1 MITSTTDSSLAQAD
15 LSDKWRAVLYWYN
28 LGVLD
33 TWSVKLVSLGFLFVA
48 FSACSSSQGEADHL
62 STPEIK
68 ITPYHTPTPIVVSA
82 AQTEEATPTSL
93 PLPTPTPYKY
103 TIVTGDTLLVIAA
116 RFGLTLDELMAANPE
131 VDPYLLSVGAELII
145 PQSEG
150 EGSVASLGFPTPLPV
165 GESTPHCYP
174 TASGGL
180 WCILA
185 VGNDYNTPLDN
196 LSAAVSLFDFRGIEV
211 VSQTALPPL
220 NVLWPGEEIPLM
232 AFFKPPLPSWTEVQ
246 ARLVTSLEVSDNDNR
261 YLPARFENLQVQIAQ
276 NGLSALVS
284 GTVTLQNAQ
293 VSANEIWVAV
303 VAYDAQDHV
312 IGARRW
318 EGGRLEAGGSVS
330 FITLVYSLG
339 PPIARVE
346 ALVEAHP

>member
-1 MITSTTDSSLAQAD
+1 
-15 LSDKWRAVLYWYN
+15 
-28 LGVLD
+28 VLD
-33 TWSVKLVSLGFLFVA
+33 TWSAKLVCFGFLFIVV
-48 FSACSSSQGEADHL
+48 SACSSSQGEADHL

-68 ITPYHTPTPIVVSA
+68 ITPYHTPTPIASSA
-82 AQTEEATPTSL
+82 VRTEEATPTSL
-93 PLPTPTPYKY
+93 PSPTPTPYKY
-103 TIVTGDTLLVIAA
+103 TIVAGDTLLVIAA
-116 RFGLTLDELMAANPE
+116 RFGLTLDELLAANPE

-165 GESTPHCYP
+165 EESTPHCYP

-180 WCILA
+180 WCILT
-185 VGNDYNTPLDN
+185 VCNDFNIPIDN
-196 LSAAVSLFDFRGIEV
+196 LSAVVSLFNFRGIEV

-220 NVLWPGEEIPLM
+220 NVLWPGDEIPLM
-232 AFFKPPLPSWTEVQ
+232 TFFEPPLPSWTEVQ
-246 ARLVTSLEVSDNDNR
+246 ARLATSLEVSDNDAR
-261 YLPARFENLQVQIAQ
+261 YLPAKIENPQVHVAQ
-276 NGLSALVS
+276 NGLNAYVS
-284 GTVTLQNAQ
+284 GTVVLHNAQ

-318 EGGRLEAGGSVS
+318 EGGGLEVGGSVS